1 MHYVY
6 LSNKHYAI
14 NAQGDKEMEPKQNK
28 NEALEALDF
37 IINVLKEHEKD
48 LDRLIGQLGIITES
62 LGETGEFTD
71 KIDKVENKISKLQ
84 NELTKMIKNISV
96 PQAAASA
103 PSEVESIPSAPAHV
117 TTTATPSINMKC
129 KKWEDFKALASG
141 AETVSYSYKVSEDIF
156 QATAIKDGKM
166 VSYTGEFSANSALLK
181 MWLAKEL
188 GVNEKTVFEGTL
200 NSN

>member
-14 NAQGDKEMEPKQNK
+14 IAQGDKDMEPKPNK

-62 LGETGEFTD
+62 LGETGEITE
-71 KIDKVENKISKLQ
+71 KIENIEDRISKLQ
-84 NELTKMIKNISV
+84 SELTKMIKNISV
-96 PQAAASA
+96 PQPAASSPSQAAAIP
-103 PSEVESIPSAPAHV
+103 PSPSHEVK
-117 TTTATPSINMKC
+117 TPLINIKC
-129 KKWEDFKALASG
+129 KKWEDFKVLAAG
-141 AETVSYSYKVSEDIF
+141 AETVSYSYKTSEDTF

-166 VSYTGEFSANSALLK
+166 VSCTGEFPANSTLLK
-181 MWLAKEL
+181 IWLSNEL
-188 GVNEKTVFEGTL
+188 NVNEKTVFEGAL
-200 NSN
+200 NSS